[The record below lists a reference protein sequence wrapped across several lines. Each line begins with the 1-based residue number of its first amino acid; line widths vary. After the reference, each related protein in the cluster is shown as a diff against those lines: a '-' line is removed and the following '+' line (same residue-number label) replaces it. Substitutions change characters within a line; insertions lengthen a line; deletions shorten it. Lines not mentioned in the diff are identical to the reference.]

1 MATGATPGSNDG
13 PRPPEMSRRV
23 LYIFD
28 RPGFERHARLR
39 EAFHDPLARAPQQP
53 LTGFVTGGSSGIGAA
68 AVRTLRK
75 LGHRVLTCGR
85 RPSGA
90 DPDYRMLDLADWTA
104 VASLVDS
111 LPALDFIGLNAG
123 GMPDQ
128 FSTNRQGVELQF
140 ASQLFGHYLL
150 AHNLVTSGRLGPGGR
165 IIWMSSGGMY
175 LARLHFEHVF
185 ESPGYDKVRTYANV
199 KRAQVVLNEEMARLD
214 IFAAIG
220 CYAMH
225 PGWVDTPGVKS
236 AIPGFHRLTR
246 GRLRTPDEGADTLVW
261 LAARSGSNLP
271 SGAFFFDREPVR
283 TYAVPFT
290 RESEETRARLLPLL
304 NTQLAEQLR

>member
-1 MATGATPGSNDG
+1 MM
-13 PRPPEMSRRV
+13 RPPSEVSDSV
-23 LYIFD
+23 LFIFD

-39 EAFHDPLARAPQQP
+39 QTFDDPLAKAPQQP
-53 LTGFVTGGSSGIGAA
+53 LTGFVTGGSSGIGKAA
-68 AVRTLRK
+68 TQGLRN

-85 RPSGA
+85 RPNDA

-104 VASLVDS
+104 VAAVVDS
-111 LPALDFIGLNAG
+111 LPPLDFVGLNAG
-123 GMPDQ
+123 GMPER
-128 FSTNRQGVELQF
+128 FETNDAGVEMQF

-175 LARLHFEHVF
+175 LARLHFDHVF
-185 ESPGYDKVRTYANV
+185 ENPDYDKVRTYANV

-214 IFAAIG
+214 TFRDIG

-225 PGWVDTPGVKS
+225 PGWVDTPGVQT
-236 AIPGFHRLTR
+236 AIPGFHRLTH

-261 LAARSGSNLP
+261 LAARSNGTASTALS
-271 SGAFFFDREPVR
+271 SGAFYFDREPVR

-290 RESEETRARLLPLL
+290 KESEDTRARLLPLL
-304 NTQLAEQLR
+304 HEKLAERLR